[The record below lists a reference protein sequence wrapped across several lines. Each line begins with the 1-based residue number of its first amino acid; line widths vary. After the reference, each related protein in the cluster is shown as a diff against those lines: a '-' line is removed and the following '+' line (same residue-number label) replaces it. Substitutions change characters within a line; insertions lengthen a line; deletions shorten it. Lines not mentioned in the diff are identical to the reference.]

1 LEEHPTVYVADKYE
15 KLFVAGET
23 DGIARYQRAAA
34 RPSSIRW
41 KLAASFDPV
50 VSALPSL

>member
-1 LEEHPTVYVADKYE
+1 MWLAKYE
-15 KLFVAGET
+15 NLFVDRET
-23 DGIARYQRAAA
+23 DDIAYQRTAA
-34 RPSSIRW
+34 RPSRTRW